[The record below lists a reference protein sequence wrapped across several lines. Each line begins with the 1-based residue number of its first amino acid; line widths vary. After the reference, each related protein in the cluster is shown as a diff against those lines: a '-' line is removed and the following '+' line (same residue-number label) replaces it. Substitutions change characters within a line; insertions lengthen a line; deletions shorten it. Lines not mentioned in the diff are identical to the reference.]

1 MTERVIELIAEY
13 GFETVCIA
21 FAINLLTAV
30 IKLPVK
36 KIAAKRENGANITRF
51 IVFLPVVLGLA
62 LTLLYGKFIAE
73 NFTFGKEFVTLW
85 LTSSSLSLT
94 FYAVFEKLTPPKNKK
109 ENEKNNDERESAK
122 ETISAD
128 TEKLAQSAQKIILM
142 GKKDD
147 KTE

>member
-1 MTERVIELIAEY
+1 MAHI
-13 GFETVCIA
+13 F
-21 FAINLLTAV
+21 
-30 IKLPVK
+30 
-36 KIAAKRENGANITRF
+36 
-51 IVFLPVVLGLA
+51 FLQH
-62 LTLLYGKFIAE
+62 
-73 NFTFGKEFVTLW
+73 
-85 LTSSSLSLT
+85 
-94 FYAVFEKLTPPKNKK
+94 KK